1 MEQAMHYKT
10 VRNLWINMNF
20 DNMRKKVK
28 DKHKITNVKMY
39 IKSICENLLHVPKIN
54 TNMSVLLKIIEV
66 LMLNQY
72 FGMYGYK

>member
-1 MEQAMHYKT
+1 MHYKT

-39 IKSICENLLHVPKIN
+39 IKSIPCVSQKSSPW
-54 TNMSVLLKIIEV
+54 
-66 LMLNQY
+66 
-72 FGMYGYK
+72 F